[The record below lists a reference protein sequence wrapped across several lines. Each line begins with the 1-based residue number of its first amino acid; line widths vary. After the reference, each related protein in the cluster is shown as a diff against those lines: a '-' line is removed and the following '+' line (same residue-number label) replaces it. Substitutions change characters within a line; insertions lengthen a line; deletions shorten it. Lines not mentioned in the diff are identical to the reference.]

1 MDNEW
6 IHTHTHNGILLSCN
20 INEIYGKMN
29 GTESA
34 TLSLV
39 KQKNTCSLSHAN
51 HSLQCFLYAYKWE
64 KEVLGK
70 MGGN

>member
-1 MDNEW
+1 
-6 IHTHTHNGILLSCN
+6 
-20 INEIYGKMN
+20 MN